1 MHEPAFTYTTYLYSR
16 KDIDL
21 SAQTSACS
29 TVLHHCLPAS
39 QKKKKS
45 RP

>member
-21 SAQTSACS
+21 SAQTSAS
-29 TVLHHCLPAS
+29 SA
-39 QKKKKS
+39 
-45 RP
+45 